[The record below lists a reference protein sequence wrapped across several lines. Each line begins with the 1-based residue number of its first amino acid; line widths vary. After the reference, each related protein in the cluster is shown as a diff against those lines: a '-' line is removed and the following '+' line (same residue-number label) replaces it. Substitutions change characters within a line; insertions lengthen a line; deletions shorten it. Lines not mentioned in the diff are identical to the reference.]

1 MPEVNKSIILRFP
14 DKWVIFV
21 FLGRI
26 SHAII
31 IMKKALFSRHNLIV
45 VSLLFFSFQLTFGQ
59 QTLGKETL
67 GIDYFNQ
74 GDFEKALPIF
84 AKLSQ
89 SYPDNA
95 MYNYYYGVSLI
106 KNNIFETAAKEALL
120 NSVVDKTPVNA
131 NFYLANYFH
140 ALENWEEAKDF
151 YDRYEKVG
159 SKQEK
164 RALKF
169 DYYVDLCSKKNNPFK
184 PVKTTDATLFGDS
197 LLKPPPKI
205 DEKNFPIPEALKKAW
220 FNFQVNEVLAY
231 HSIDD
236 FRSEASKILFTKAWI
251 CTGKNDS
258 IVALTDSL
266 RKVHD
271 SLTRVDTRLGMVQQ
285 IVDCEQKS
293 YQLMREREKLLDQS
307 RVKESA
313 FWERE
318 GAKAAAAY
326 NTTIL
331 ERENKLNQEKG
342 IEEKLKTETQ
352 QPDVSVVQETTKE
365 NNQKAVIQTVITPNE
380 NKITPPIEASDKNPE
395 SEGLVYKVQIGSF
408 KNGLLTPAFKTLYSR
423 ISKLRKIDKFTDS
436 KKYVIYTIGSFS
448 HSADAEKMKDQ
459 LIKEGIK
466 TAKVASFSK
475 GGEKVIK
482 PMPVVVSKKDS
493 VKNVVAT
500 APASLAAES
509 TGESSKYATVENLIF
524 RVQIGSFKNGVVT
537 PSFKKIYLRI
547 SKLHKINKYT
557 DSKKYEIYTVGDFSA
572 YGDASRMKDQMVQE
586 GIKDAFVAAFLK
598 GERIKVSEALKLAG
612 GK

>member
-1 MPEVNKSIILRFP
+1 MPEVNKSIIIRLP

-31 IMKKALFSRHNLIV
+31 IMKKA
-45 VSLLFFSFQLTFGQ
+45 FFSIHNFAVVLLLISSFQTTFGQ
-59 QTLGKETL
+59 QKLGKETL

-74 GDFEKALPIF
+74 GNYEKALPIF
-84 AKLSQ
+84 AKLAQ
-89 SYPDNA
+89 SYSDNA
-95 MYNYYYGVSLI
+95 MYNYYYGVCLI

-131 NFYLANYFH
+131 NFYLGNYFH
-140 ALENWEEAKDF
+140 ALENWQEAKAF

-159 SKQEK
+159 TKQEK

-169 DYYVDLCSKKNNPFK
+169 DYFVDLCNKKNNPFK
-184 PVKTTDATLFGDS
+184 PVKTTDTALFGDS

-205 DEKNFPIPEALKKAW
+205 DEKNFPIPEALKNAS

-231 HSIDD
+231 HAITD

-258 IVALTDSL
+258 LVALTDSL

-271 SLTRVDTRLGMVQQ
+271 SIARVDTRLGIVQQ

-293 YQLMREREKLLDQS
+293 YQLMRDREKFLDQS

-313 FWERE
+313 YWERE
-318 GAKAAAAY
+318 GTKAATSY

-331 ERENKLNQEKG
+331 ERENKLNQDRIKDEKSR
-342 IEEKLKTETQ
+342 EN
-352 QPDVSVVQETTKE
+352 VQESKVTVVPEVRKE
-365 NNQKAVIQTVITPNE
+365 NIQTAPVQPQTSPA
-380 NKITPPIEASDKNPE
+380 EAKDRN
-395 SEGLVYKVQIGSF
+395 SETDELVYKVQIGAF
-408 KNGLLTPAFKTLYSR
+408 KNGALTPSFKTLYAR
-423 ISKLRKIDKFTDS
+423 ISKLRKIDKFTDA
-436 KKYVIYTIGSFS
+436 KKYVIYTIGSFT
-448 HSADAEKMKDQ
+448 HSVDAEKMKDQ
-459 LIKEGIK
+459 LIREGIK
-466 TAKVASFSK
+466 GAKVASFNK
-475 GGEKVIK
+475 KGEKATK
-482 PMPVVVSKKDS
+482 PAAIVVSKKDS
-493 VKNVVAT
+493 VKSVEAIPPLTPPGASQAGTSGKSVA
-500 APASLAAES
+500 
-509 TGESSKYATVENLIF
+509 VENLIF
-524 RVQIGSFKNGVVT
+524 KVQIGSFRNGVVT

-547 SKLHKINKYT
+547 SKSNKINKYT
-557 DSKKYEIYTVGDFSA
+557 DSRKFEIYTIGDFPA
-572 YGDASRMKDQMVQE
+572 YADATKMKDQMVRE